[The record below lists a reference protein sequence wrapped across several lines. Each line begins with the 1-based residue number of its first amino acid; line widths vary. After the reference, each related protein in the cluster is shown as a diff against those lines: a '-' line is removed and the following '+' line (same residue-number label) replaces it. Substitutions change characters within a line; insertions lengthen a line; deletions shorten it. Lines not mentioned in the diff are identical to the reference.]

1 MLTRIKGRAQDYV
14 PWVCGI
20 LTSALVL
27 FLMNRDYPQV
37 GHDYRYFIVR
47 MLDTKL
53 FLLLNGPAI
62 QWYTPSFGGGLP
74 AYPNPQHIEYSVVQF
89 LSVLMNPWLAVTI
102 STFVLTLVGF
112 MAFQQFLQHVV
123 KLHWT
128 SSTLGA
134 IFFVGNGF
142 FIEHMIVG
150 HIGHQLYPL
159 GSLLLG
165 SAADSRQPVMK
176 SAAVIALITAMMVHQ
191 TGFYIIVILGLSLL
205 IGLPLLYLYNG
216 RLFHP
221 GQALQ
226 KLTFGFGLAT
236 VVAGSKIF
244 AVVSLMQL
252 FPRAVTDEYPVGLA
266 QGLAGLAAQL
276 LGVMFLTPFL
286 ILAQKDI
293 SLLSGGL
300 ANITGAHYGI
310 WEIDI
315 GLSPVL
321 VFLLLVGLV
330 RLAGTIRKKGSLK
343 LAPSPRLLSGFLLL
357 AGIWI
362 TLEMTLAQGILFP
375 YLKAL
380 PFLRSMHVNVRFAAA
395 LILPLTLAGV
405 MVYEALSRTRPRQ
418 SLFLI
423 AAPLSLAFL
432 LIYQLIPGDVQSR
445 TYNLAQMLQTDSA
458 IQRGERFPVERV
470 AYLEEDAVFLAR
482 ATNMLYYEPL
492 FSRYHRTDGYI
503 LDGFLA
509 GVRPGQITET
519 QDGYYNMTNP
529 ASLVF
534 PEINNLE
541 PFERI
546 KVGEEEQLQ
555 TFARR
560 GQPAW
565 KIPVIQT
572 ILNWTSLGA
581 LVLSLALLLLPVR
594 LIQKPGAKT

>member
-1 MLTRIKGRAQDYV
+1 MLTRTGERARDYV
-14 PWVCGI
+14 PWICGI
-20 LTSALVL
+20 LTSAVIL

-37 GHDYRYFIVR
+37 GHDYRYFLVR

-74 AYPNPQHIEYSVVQF
+74 AFANPQHIEYSVVQF
-89 LSVLMNPWLAVTI
+89 LSLLMNPWRAVMI
-102 STFVLTLVGF
+102 STFVFSLVGF
-112 MAFQQFLQHVV
+112 MAFQRFLQHTLR
-123 KLHWT
+123 LHWT

-159 GSLLLG
+159 GSLLLS
-165 SAADSRQPVMK
+165 SAVDSRQPVMK
-176 SAAVIALITAMMVHQ
+176 SAALIGLIIALMVHQ
-191 TGFYIIVILGLSLL
+191 TGFYIVVILGLSLL
-205 IGLPLLYLYNG
+205 VALPFLYVYDRGLL
-216 RLFHP
+216 HP
-221 GQALQ
+221 GQAVK
-226 KLTFGFGLAT
+226 KLAIGTGLAG
-236 VVAGSKIF
+236 VIAGSKIF

-252 FPRAVTDEYPVGLA
+252 FPRAVSDVYPVGFA
-266 QGLAGLAAQL
+266 QGLLGLTAQL

-286 ILAQKDI
+286 ILTGKDV

-310 WEIDI
+310 WETDI

-321 VFLLLVGLV
+321 VFLLLVGSV
-330 RLAGTIRKKGSLK
+330 RLAGALRRKRNLM
-343 LAPSPRLLSGFLLL
+343 LERSPRLVASLLLL

-375 YLKAL
+375 YIKAL
-380 PFLRSMHVNVRFAAA
+380 PFLRSMHVNIRFAAA
-395 LILPLTLAGV
+395 FLLPLTLAGV
-405 MVYEALSRTRPRQ
+405 FVYESLSHARPRQ

-432 LIYQLIPGDVQSR
+432 LIYQLIPADVHSR
-445 TYNLAQMLQTDSA
+445 TYNLTQMLQTDSA
-458 IQRGERFPVERV
+458 IQGGERFPVERI
-470 AYLEEDAVFLAR
+470 AFLEEDAVFLAR
-482 ATNMLYYEPL
+482 ASNVLYYEPL
-492 FSRYHRTDGYI
+492 FSRYHRTQGYI
-503 LDGFLA
+503 LESFLA
-509 GVRPGQITET
+509 EVQPGAITEIE
-519 QDGYYNMTNP
+519 DGYYNMTNP

-534 PEINNLE
+534 PRENNLE

-546 KVGEEEQLQ
+546 RVGEEAHLQ

-565 KIPVIQT
+565 KIPVLQRV
-572 ILNWTSLGA
+572 LNWTSLGA
-581 LVLSLALLLLPVR
+581 LVLSISLLLLPIR
-594 LIQKPGAKT
+594 LQKRGART